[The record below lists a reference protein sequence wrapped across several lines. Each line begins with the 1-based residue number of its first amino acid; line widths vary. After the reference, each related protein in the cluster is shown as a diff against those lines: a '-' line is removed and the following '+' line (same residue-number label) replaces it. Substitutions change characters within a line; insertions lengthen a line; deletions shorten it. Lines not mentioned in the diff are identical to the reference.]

1 MSSCDHLRLMAA
13 YNAAMNHKLYGA
25 AARLPASELMAD
37 RQAFFTSLFGT
48 LNHVVAGDIVWLKRF
63 AEHPADFPALREMA
77 QIAKPASL
85 REWLVSDLESLLAL
99 RVRLDGIISA
109 WAGQVQPADLQHLL
123 RYQNSQGIQQK
134 AFGALT
140 AHFFNHQTH
149 HRGQA
154 TTLLFQVGV
163 DVGSTDLL
171 DQIPNEPV
179 GWVEP

>member
-1 MSSCDHLRLMAA
+1 MSSCNHLVLMAA
-13 YNAAMNHKLYGA
+13 YNAAMNRTLYA
-25 AARLPASELMAD
+25 AAATLPASELMDD

-63 AEHPADFPALREMA
+63 SEHPADFPALREMA

-85 REWLVSDLESLLAL
+85 RDLLCTELNELLERRL
-99 RVRLDGIISA
+99 RLDGIISE
-109 WAGQVQPADLQHLL
+109 WAEQVTEADLAHLL
-123 RYQNSQGIQQK
+123 RYQNSEGTQQK
-134 AFGALT
+134 PFGALT

-154 TTLLFQVGV
+154 TTLLFQAGV

-171 DQIPNEPV
+171 DQIPNQ
-179 GWVEP
+179 GL